1 MISKREVAQRL
12 DIPVEM
18 ATRHGIP
25 NRMSEAEFAE
35 LEQHPPAWL
44 VQSRA
49 NRRAGARPVWM
60 QLSCDVCGFTETLRP
75 KKWWPE
81 FTYLSCLHH
90 SPSDLPEPAEAHRR
104 QEVHGV
110 GSRFVGLVD
119 SEDADEAIGGH
130 GRA

>member
-25 NRMSEAEFAE
+25 NRMSEQEFTE
-35 LEQHPPAWL
+35 LDQHPPTWL
-44 VQSRA
+44 VQSRE
-49 NRRAGARPVWM
+49 NRRPGARPVWM
-60 QLSCDVCGFTETLRP
+60 HLSCDVCGFTETLRP

-90 SPSDLPEPAEAHRR
+90 SPSDLPSPGAGRMR

-119 SEDADEAIGGH
+119 HDETDDL
-130 GRA
+130 RA

>member
-75 KKWWPE
+75 
-81 FTYLSCLHH
+81 
-90 SPSDLPEPAEAHRR
+90 
-104 QEVHGV
+104 
-110 GSRFVGLVD
+110 
-119 SEDADEAIGGH
+119 
-130 GRA
+130 

>member
-75 KKWWPE
+75 KKWWPD
-81 FTYLSCLHH
+81 LSKPQAELYTGV
-90 SPSDLPEPAEAHRR
+90 LPLDEDGPAAPPPGRK
-104 QEVHGV
+104 
-110 GSRFVGLVD
+110 
-119 SEDADEAIGGH
+119 
-130 GRA
+130 GRAD